1 MHQTRERRPHK
12 TAMCLEPVAVAAFRI
27 LPAFGLVVLL
37 GAATATAGDIPLPR
51 PRPSG
56 NAQPALFELTS
67 SHTSKADL
75 VVMPPSMT
83 PPQEAY
89 ASLPEATP
97 APAADVAEPSPC
109 QLRLSSNLAVFRPL
123 PPIIGPG
130 DCGAFDVVRL
140 EAIVLPDH
148 AKVAVN
154 PPATLRCT
162 MAEAIA
168 HWVREDVAPAVRKLE
183 APLSEIENY
192 DSFECR
198 GRNRVVG
205 AKVSE
210 HGLANAL
217 DVKAFK
223 LANGAMVA
231 PTDTKVAKD
240 FRDEMRDRACARFM
254 TVLGPG
260 SDGYHESHIHVDLA
274 ERKNGYRMCQ
284 WDVRE
289 APKDSDE
296 VMDIPLPRPRPNPD
310 GETSYASTRGRL

>member
-1 MHQTRERRPHK
+1 MYLK
-12 TAMCLEPVAVAAFRI
+12 ALAVAAFRI
-27 LPAFGLVVLL
+27 LPALLLVFSL
-37 GAATATAGDIPLPR
+37 GAATATADDIPLPR

-56 NAQPALFELTS
+56 LAPAHIFEVTSGHESNADFA
-67 SHTSKADL
+67 
-75 VVMPPSMT
+75 VMPPSLT

-89 ASLPEATP
+89 ASLPEETP
-97 APAADVAEPSPC
+97 ARSTDVAEPSAC
-109 QLRLSSNLAVFRPL
+109 QLRLGRDLAVFHPL

-130 DCGAFDVVRL
+130 DCGALDVVRL
-140 EAIVLPDH
+140 EAILLPDH
-148 AKVAVN
+148 VKVAVN

-168 HWVREDVAPAVRKLE
+168 HWVREDVAPAARKFE
-183 APLSEIENY
+183 AQLSEIENY

-223 LANGAMVA
+223 LTDGALIA
-231 PTDTKVAKD
+231 PTDINVAKD
-240 FRDEMRDRACARFM
+240 FRDEMRERACARFM

-260 SDGYHESHIHVDLA
+260 SDGYHESHIHLDLA
-274 ERKNGYRMCQ
+274 ERRNGYRMCQ

-289 APKDSDE
+289 PPKDSEE
-296 VMDIPLPRPRPNPD
+296 VTDIPLPRPRPNIEGAAD
-310 GETSYASTRGRL
+310 NTSAHGRL